1 MKHINLF
8 ICLFIGVILFANV
21 NEVKASTYTNT
32 DNLFTSTQASY
43 LLDMAINQVDNFHTK
58 KYVIVEA
65 DNNYYL
71 VSGSDVTINS
81 NSITFTDSTIISAI
95 RNSSGYQGYYT
106 YNITNEASTTVY
118 LNFIGISNIET
129 SNTVASSDFNDFQFK
144 MNIVNL
150 GIFILGLCF
159 AIFIT
164 KERRY

>member
-1 MKHINLF
+1 MKYALIF
-8 ICLFIGVILFANV
+8 ILIGVISFANV
-21 NEVKASTYTNT
+21 NEVKAATYSST
-32 DNLFTSTQASY
+32 DNLFSSSQASY
-43 LLDMAINQVDNFHTK
+43 LLDMAINQIDNFHTK
-58 KYVIVEA
+58 KYVIVQV

-106 YNITNEASTTVY
+106 YDLTNESSTTVN
-118 LNFIGISNIET
+118 LNYIGISNIDT
-129 SNTVASSDFNDFQFK
+129 SNTVASTEFNDFQFK
-144 MNIVNL
+144 MNMVNI

-159 AIFIT
+159 AIFVT

>member
-1 MKHINLF
+1 MKINF
-8 ICLFIGVILFANV
+8 IILILVGVICFANV
-21 NEVKASTYTNT
+21 NEVNASTFTST
-32 DNLFTSTQASY
+32 DNLFSSSQASY
-43 LLDMAINQVDNFHTK
+43 LLDMAINQIDNFHTK
-58 KYVIVEA
+58 KYVIVQV

-106 YNITNEASTTVY
+106 YNITNESSTTVN
-118 LNFIGISNIET
+118 LSFIGISNIDT
-129 SNTVASSDFNDFQFK
+129 TNTVASTEFNDFQFK
-144 MNIVNL
+144 MNLVNI

-159 AIFIT
+159 AIFVT